1 MSMRVAEAAA
11 AVDLTPLLDSCCP
24 KVRVYDTSRR
34 CTLERTRTDD
44 LENELMEGDIDMP
57 RSSQMTSIAR

>member
-11 AVDLTPLLDSCCP
+11 AVDLTPLLDSCRP
-24 KVRVYDTSRR
+24 KVRVYDTSDGA
-34 CTLERTRTDD
+34 LLSVPEQMI

-57 RSSQMTSIAR
+57 DLAK